1 MNTTKVNKNKSHPQP
16 SKIETEKVR
25 NKKAKRKRKHSFK
38 RCRKETKNNQF
49 SIAMS
54 TWAQNFTMASN
65 WQMKHELAFW
75 KARAK
80 TLEYENRLLHDV
92 IKKNYLKT
100 SEVSIEINDQKND
113 ESETQ
118 QDQSQQF
125 NIDGAECYEDIVED
139 DDDDCMEDENDDFVV
154 SEEFIEFVRAN
165 AKFKEDARQER
176 ERLRKQ
182 QDTTEEQVEDN
193 VMTEDKLKEL
203 YGEKWQKICALEMSL
218 LTDFI
223 NKKDKATYWPNIPF
237 NFS

>member
-16 SKIETEKVR
+16 NKIETEKVR
-25 NKKAKRKRKHSFK
+25 TKKAKRKRKHSFK
-38 RCRKETKNNQF
+38 RCRKETKNNPF

-100 SEVSIEINDQKND
+100 SEVPKENDQEN

-118 QDQSQQF
+118 QDQAQH
-125 NIDGAECYEDIVED
+125 NNTDGAECYEENVED
-139 DDDDCMEDENDDFVV
+139 DDDDCMEDGNDEFIV

-165 AKFKEDARQER
+165 AKFKEDARLER
-176 ERLRKQ
+176 ERLRNQ
-182 QDTTEEQVEDN
+182 QDTTEQQVEEDN
-193 VMTEDKLKEL
+193 IMTEDKLKEL

-218 LTDFI
+218 LTDFM

>member
-16 SKIETEKVR
+16 SKIENEKVR
-25 NKKAKRKRKHSFK
+25 KKKAKRKRKNSFK
-38 RCRKETKNNQF
+38 SCRKETKNNQF
-49 SIAMS
+49 SMAMS

-80 TLEYENRLLHDV
+80 TLEYENGLLHDI

-100 SEVSIEINDQKND
+100 SEVLIENDQDN
-113 ESETQ
+113 ESENQ
-118 QDQSQQF
+118 QDKGQHN
-125 NIDGAECYEDIVED
+125 NIDGAQCYKDNVKD
-139 DDDDCMEDENDDFVV
+139 DDDDCMEDDNDEFVV

-165 AKFKEDARQER
+165 AKFKEDARLER
-176 ERLRKQ
+176 ERLKKQ
-182 QDTTEEQVEDN
+182 QDTTEQQVEEDN

-218 LTDFI
+218 LTDLM
-223 NKKDKATYWPNIPF
+223 NKKEKATFWPNIPF